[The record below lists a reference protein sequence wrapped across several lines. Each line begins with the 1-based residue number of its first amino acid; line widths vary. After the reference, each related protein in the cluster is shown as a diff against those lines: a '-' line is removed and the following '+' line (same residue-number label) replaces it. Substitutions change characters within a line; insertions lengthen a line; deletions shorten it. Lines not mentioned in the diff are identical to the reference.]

1 MDKGGMENMESS
13 IPVRRTN
20 GETEYFQYDSA
31 KLLKEGLLKL
41 SGVWVAS
48 GKQQVMTVYHVN
60 GAWEEVQHG
69 DH

>member
-1 MDKGGMENMESS
+1 MESS
-13 IPVRRTN
+13 ISIRRTS
-20 GETEYFQYDSA
+20 GENEFFQYETA
-31 KLLKEGLLKL
+31 KLLKAGLLKL

-48 GKQQVMTVYHVN
+48 GKQAVVTVYHAD

>member
-1 MDKGGMENMESS
+1 VESS
-13 IPVRRTN
+13 IPVRRTT

-31 KLLKEGLLKL
+31 KLLKAGLLRL